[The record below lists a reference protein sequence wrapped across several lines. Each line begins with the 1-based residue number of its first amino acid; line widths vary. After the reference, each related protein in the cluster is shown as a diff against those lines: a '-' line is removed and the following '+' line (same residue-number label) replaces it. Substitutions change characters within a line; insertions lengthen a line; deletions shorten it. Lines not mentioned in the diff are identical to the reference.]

1 MPKLFSSRHI
11 DFILTHEGFIF
22 ISQKGSHAKYRKV
35 ENGLTLTVILPMNQK
50 EIPRGTFGSILRQ
63 SNLAKEDF
71 E

>member
-11 DFILTHEGFIF
+11 SFILIRQGFIF
-22 ISQKGSHAKYRKV
+22 ISQKGSHAKYRKI
-35 ENGLTLTVILPMNQK
+35 ESGLTVILPMNKK

-63 SNLAKEDF
+63 SNLTKKDF